1 MHTYQIQKLR
11 FILLN
16 ILLIIIV
23 QKTLAQNNLITI
35 DETNKDIGIQENI
48 YKIKADFIIANH
60 QSKNLYLLRADAEKG
75 ITIKPSKKTI
85 QPNDTALISVEF
97 IPKNTGK
104 FNEAI
109 NLITSADGLPFKISL
124 SGNIKS
130 IKTDDK
136 TACFYFGKPNTAG
149 VKTIEPIV
157 VVENNKPKDT
167 SNKIPDNTTTIP
179 TTTPYPTHT
188 ITTQNPIVASE
199 TKEPTP
205 IKDKTILDE
214 ALYKPNN
221 IVFLV
226 DVSSSMADTS
236 KLKVMQHALHYL
248 ISVLRPTDKISF
260 ITYADSVHVLRD
272 GINGDQKDDLNAVV
286 NKLKARG
293 STRGRKAIFFSL
305 DIALKNYI
313 DEGNNQIL
321 LATDGKF
328 RFYSEDQQTYLTKQG
343 SHHIK
348 LTTIALGND
357 KDALKN
363 LKEIAEI
370 GKGNFIHIKN
380 KNKGQEQLLNEI
392 KENSLIQ

>member
-1 MHTYQIQKLR
+1 M
-11 FILLN
+11 
-16 ILLIIIV
+16 
-23 QKTLAQNNLITI
+23 AQNNLITI

-48 YKIKADFIIANH
+48 YKIKADFIITNH

-75 ITIKPSKKTI
+75 ITFKPSKKTI
-85 QPNDTALISVEF
+85 QPNDTVLIVVEF

-109 NLITSADGLPFKISL
+109 HLITSADGLPFKISL

-149 VKTIEPIV
+149 VKAIEPIV

-179 TTTPYPTHT
+179 TTTPSTTTYPTHT
-188 ITTQNPIVASE
+188 ITTQNPIVTSE
-199 TKEPTP
+199 TKEPIP
-205 IKDKTILDE
+205 IKDKTILDGD
-214 ALYKPNN
+214 LYKPNN

-226 DVSSSMADTS
+226 DVSSSMSDTS

-328 RFYSEDQQTYLTKQG
+328 RFYSEDQQAYLTKQG